1 MSKSK
6 KILGS
11 VIGAIILLLVVL
23 FVFYMQGVSSV
34 SNEDKQVIVTIEKGQ
49 GANSILNTLDE
60 AGLVKN
66 KLCGSLFL
74 KLNHFTNLQA
84 NTYIF
89 NENMDLNEMF
99 SIMEKPKDQYVL
111 RTKVTIKEGNTIP
124 EVASSI
130 AKGLEVKK
138 DDVLKILN
146 DKSYIQSL
154 IKEYWF
160 LTDDVLKSGIK
171 YPLEGYLYP
180 ETYLLNNKE
189 VKVEDVIKEAL
200 DMMDEKLSP
209 FKDDIKNM
217 KWSTH
222 QFLTFASV
230 VERESL
236 FDKDRPKI
244 AGVFINRLNNKMK
257 LQSDITV
264 NYAWQRTGV
273 KVTYQH
279 LAIDSPYNTYKYAG
293 LPIGPISTVSL
304 KTIEACID
312 YEKNDYLYFFAKENG
327 EVIYSKTLQEHNK
340 AVKENKWY

>member
-1 MSKSK
+1 MNSKK
-6 KILGS
+6 KILGTILGA
-11 VIGAIILLLVVL
+11 VIIAVIIA

-34 SNEDKQVIVTIEKGQ
+34 SNEDKEVIVTIEKGQ

-74 KLNHFTNLQA
+74 KLNHFDHLQA
-84 NTYIF
+84 NTYIL
-89 NENMDLNEMF
+89 NENMDLNEIF
-99 SIMEKPKDQYVL
+99 SIMERPKDQYVL

-124 EVASSI
+124 EVANSI
-130 AKGLEVKK
+130 AQSLEVKK
-138 DDVLKILN
+138 EDVLKTLN
-146 DKSYIQSL
+146 DKTYLQSL

-160 LTDDVLKSGIK
+160 LTDDILQSGIK
-171 YPLEGYLYP
+171 YPLEGYLFP

-189 VKVEDVIKEAL
+189 VKVEDVVKEAL
-200 DMMDEKLSP
+200 DMMDQKLTP
-209 FKDDIKNM
+209 LKDDIEKT

-222 QFLTFASV
+222 QFLSFASV

-236 FDKDRPKI
+236 FDNDRAKI
-244 AGVFINRLNNKMK
+244 AGVFINRLNQNMK

-273 KVTYQH
+273 KVSYQH
-279 LAIDSPYNTYKYAG
+279 LSIDSPYNTYKYGG

-304 KTIEACID
+304 KTMEACIH
-312 YEKNDYLYFFAKENG
+312 YEKSDYLYFFAKENG
-327 EVIYSKTLQEHNK
+327 EVIYSKTLAEHNK